1 MLVEYFNKYLSKW
14 NKFTGVVRDIL
25 KSIPGF
31 PFFYKRKAFK
41 LRNLSNGAI
50 PNFSPFVYDLQAILK
65 GKLITING
73 QALPISPVKQF
84 WENTFSDR
92 NTLQEMHSFFWLSF
106 FNRIGDF
113 SFMKMAR
120 LITEQWI
127 KANKDTRS
135 PAWEPKITA
144 IRLMNWA
151 QNYRFMVSSSD
162 NDDKSSVHRSFAR
175 QLSYLIGE
183 EKHLLDSDNLI
194 CVIYAVIRL
203 VPRQYR
209 AKLANK
215 YIKRLDMCSVLRPE
229 HLASLPPDSLVENL
243 QYLSNIKLLMQIWE
257 IKNLDCLDK
266 AITCCRQL
274 LNNMIHSNGALATFN
289 SKIPYPSEF
298 IKTLCSNKAASSVQ
312 LEAVPPSRI
321 IKITSEPSSI
331 LIDTGDFVVTET
343 EMFSPLN
350 FEYSCDRQVLIS
362 GAGICIENKSF
373 RIQDKTPK
381 EAVGAPLFKSLPII
395 HEMYEENKNTWFDGS
410 TRWLFMGEIFAITR
424 QIYLCRGGQELRCE
438 DRVSHAYGF
447 ATFLMFSIPA
457 SLKLTKL
464 KEVNGLVI
472 EETSPQGKNQKWA
485 WYLSKE
491 TKFQI
496 CDGQKRPINGTMQ
509 AVKHLVVPCSRDYD
523 HTVSR
528 WSLRR
533 L

>member
-1 MLVEYFNKYLSKW
+1 MLTKYFSKYLSKW
-14 NKFTGVVRDIL
+14 NKFAKTVRATV

-65 GKLITING
+65 GKLITLNG
-73 QALPISPVKQF
+73 QVLPISPVQQF
-84 WENTFSDR
+84 WKNTFADKS
-92 NTLQEMHSFFWLSF
+92 TLQEMHSFFWLSF
-106 FNRIGDF
+106 FNKIGDF
-113 SFMKMAR
+113 SCMKTAR

-127 KANKDTRS
+127 KANKDARS
-135 PAWEPKITA
+135 PAWEPKTTA
-144 IRLMNWA
+144 IRLVNWA
-151 QNYRFMVSSSD
+151 QNYRFMISSSD
-162 NDDKSSVHRSFAR
+162 NSDKSSVHRSFAR

-183 EKHLLDSDNLI
+183 EKYLLDSDDLV

-209 AKLANK
+209 VKLANK
-215 YIKRLDMCSVLRPE
+215 YVKHLGMCSILKPE
-229 HLASLPPDSLVENL
+229 HLDSLPPDSLVENL

-266 AITCCRQL
+266 AITCCQQL
-274 LNNMIHSNGALATFN
+274 LNNMIHANGALATFN
-289 SKIPYPSEF
+289 SKTPYPNEF
-298 IKTLCSNKAASSVQ
+298 IKTLCLNKIASTQ
-312 LEAVPPSRI
+312 LEAMPPSRI
-321 IKITSEPSSI
+321 IKVTSEPSSI
-331 LIDTGDFVVTET
+331 LIDTGDFIATET
-343 EMFSPLN
+343 EMFCPIN
-350 FEYSCDRQVLIS
+350 FEYSCDHQVLIS

-373 RIQDKTPK
+373 RIQDKAPK
-381 EAVGAPLFKSLPII
+381 GGASAPMFKSEPVA

-410 TRWLFMGEIFAITR
+410 TRWLFMGETFAITR

-447 ATFLMFSIPA
+447 ATFLIFSIPA

-472 EETSPQGKNQKWA
+472 EEILPQGKNQKWA
-485 WYLSKE
+485 WYFSKE

-496 CDGQKRPINGTMQ
+496 CNGQKHPINGIMQ